1 MTEKKEVNSV
11 IMPPSVIRN
20 VRKRNNGRQ
29 FMLFRTDDRNLSA
42 KKKLEVKPYNLDEFS
57 EPVINNFRRWPRG
70 SASGAMTR
78 KCDSLL
84 PIELKPENVNTGFL
98 AFFLTGRKKYFKIGS
113 GPN

>member
-1 MTEKKEVNSV
+1 
-11 IMPPSVIRN
+11 
-20 VRKRNNGRQ
+20 
-29 FMLFRTDDRNLSA
+29 MLFRTDDRNLSA

-113 GPN
+113 GPNWKWSSALHPQHAIAESQKKNAA